1 MRKIEFAY
9 SGTAEVTIFATTW
22 LPDKRKPRDHLVLA
36 HGYAEHL
43 GRYSAVAEFLTKAG
57 YAVHALDHRG
67 HGKSSGT
74 RAVID
79 SFANADA
86 DIDLLVD
93 RVRRESGLS
102 QVKLIGH
109 SMGGSLALNYAL
121 NHPEKLSGLILSGP
135 AIGGGL
141 PKFQAMLLEVVS
153 RILPWLGMIQLDADA
168 VSRDP
173 QVVTDYKA
181 DPLVFHGRVP
191 ARTAREM
198 MHAVTTYLPRVGA
211 MQVPCLLMHGGA
223 DTLVRAADAQPVFD
237 AMGSPDKSVHIFEGL
252 YHEILNEPERLEV
265 LGIVKDWLDA
275 HAPAR
280 RRS

>member
-1 MRKIEFAY
+1 MRTTEFTFTGA
-9 SGTAEVTIFATTW
+9 GGVPIFATSW
-22 LPDKRKPRDHLVLA
+22 LPEGAPRDHLVLA

-43 GRYSAVAEFLTKAG
+43 GRYRAVAKVFTDAG

-67 HGKSSGT
+67 HGKSGGT

-86 DIDLLVD
+86 DIDQLVD
-93 RVRRESGLS
+93 RVRRESGFARI
-102 QVKLIGH
+102 KLVGH

-121 NHPEKLSGLILSGP
+121 NHPEKLSGLVLSGP

-141 PKFQAMLLEVVS
+141 PKVQVLLLSLIS
-153 RILPWLGMIQLDADA
+153 RIAPALGMIQLDAEA

-173 QVVTDYKA
+173 QVVADYKA
-181 DPLVFHGRVP
+181 DPLVFLGKVP

-198 MHAVTTYLPRVGA
+198 MHAISTYPARVES
-211 MQVPCLLMHGGA
+211 MQLPCLLMHGSA
-223 DTLVRAADAQPVFD
+223 DSLVLAKDAQPLFD
-237 AMGSPDKSVHIFEGL
+237 AIASPDKTVRIFDGL
-252 YHEILNEPERLEV
+252 YHEIFNEPERLEV

-275 HAPAR
+275 RPPV
-280 RRS
+280 

>member
-1 MRKIEFAY
+1 MRTTEFTFTGA
-9 SGTAEVTIFATTW
+9 GGVPIFATSW
-22 LPDKRKPRDHLVLA
+22 LPEGAPRDHLVLA

-43 GRYSAVAEFLTKAG
+43 GRYRAVAKVFTDAG

-67 HGKSSGT
+67 HGKSGGT

-86 DIDLLVD
+86 DIDQLVD
-93 RVRRESGLS
+93 RVRRESGFARI
-102 QVKLIGH
+102 KLVGH

-121 NHPEKLSGLILSGP
+121 NHPEKLSGLVLSGP

-141 PKFQAMLLEVVS
+141 PKVQALLLSLIS
-153 RILPWLGMIQLDADA
+153 RIAPALGMIQLDAEA

-173 QVVTDYKA
+173 QVVADYKA
-181 DPLVFHGRVP
+181 DPLVFLGKVP

-198 MHAVTTYLPRVGA
+198 MHAISAYPARVGS
-211 MQVPCLLMHGGA
+211 MQLPCLLMHGSA
-223 DTLVRAADAQPVFD
+223 DSLVLAKDAQPVFD
-237 AMGSPDKSVHIFEGL
+237 AIASPDKTVRIFDGL
-252 YHEILNEPERLEV
+252 YHEIFNEPERLEV

-275 HAPAR
+275 RLPV
-280 RRS
+280 

>member
-1 MRKIEFAY
+1 MRTTEFTFTGA
-9 SGTAEVTIFATTW
+9 GGVPIFATSW
-22 LPDKRKPRDHLVLA
+22 LPEGAPRDHLVLA

-43 GRYSAVAEFLTKAG
+43 GRYRAVAKVFTDAG

-67 HGKSSGT
+67 HGKSGGT

-86 DIDLLVD
+86 DIDQLVD
-93 RVRRESGLS
+93 RVRRESGLARI
-102 QVKLIGH
+102 KLVGH

-121 NHPEKLSGLILSGP
+121 NHPEKLSGLVLSGP

-141 PKFQAMLLEVVS
+141 PKVQALLLSLIS
-153 RILPWLGMIQLDADA
+153 RIAPALGMIQLDAEA

-173 QVVTDYKA
+173 QVVADYKA
-181 DPLVFHGRVP
+181 DPLVFLGKVP

-198 MHAVTTYLPRVGA
+198 MHAISTYPARVGS
-211 MQVPCLLMHGGA
+211 MQLPCLLMHGSA
-223 DTLVRAADAQPVFD
+223 DSLVLAKDAQPVFD
-237 AMGSPDKSVHIFEGL
+237 AIASPDKTVRIFDGL
-252 YHEILNEPERLEV
+252 YHEIFNEPERLEV

-275 HAPAR
+275 RPPA
-280 RRS
+280 

>member
-1 MRKIEFAY
+1 MRTTEFTFTGA
-9 SGTAEVTIFATTW
+9 GGVPIFATSW
-22 LPDKRKPRDHLVLA
+22 LPEGAPRDHLVLA

-43 GRYSAVAEFLTKAG
+43 GRYRAVAKVFTDAG

-67 HGKSSGT
+67 HGKSGGT

-86 DIDLLVD
+86 DIDQLVD
-93 RVRRESGLS
+93 RVRRESGFARI
-102 QVKLIGH
+102 KLVGH

-121 NHPEKLSGLILSGP
+121 NHPEKLSGLVLSGP

-141 PKFQAMLLEVVS
+141 PKLQALLLSLIS
-153 RILPWLGMIQLDADA
+153 RIAPALGMIQLDAEA

-173 QVVTDYKA
+173 QVVADYKA
-181 DPLVFHGRVP
+181 DPLVFLGKVP

-198 MHAVTTYLPRVGA
+198 MHAISTYPARVES
-211 MQVPCLLMHGGA
+211 MQLPCLLMHGSA
-223 DTLVRAADAQPVFD
+223 DSLVLAKDAQPVFD
-237 AMGSPDKSVHIFEGL
+237 AIASPDKTVRIFDGL
-252 YHEILNEPERLEV
+252 YHEIFNEPERLEV

-275 HAPAR
+275 RLPV
-280 RRS
+280 

>member
-1 MRKIEFAY
+1 MRTTEFTFTGA
-9 SGTAEVTIFATTW
+9 GGVPIFATSW
-22 LPDKRKPRDHLVLA
+22 LPEGAPRDHLVLA

-43 GRYSAVAEFLTKAG
+43 GRYRAVAKVFTDAG

-67 HGKSSGT
+67 HGKSGGT

-86 DIDLLVD
+86 DIDQLVD
-93 RVRRESGLS
+93 RVRRESGFARI
-102 QVKLIGH
+102 KLVGH

-121 NHPEKLSGLILSGP
+121 NHPEKLSGLVLSGP

-141 PKFQAMLLEVVS
+141 PKVQALLLSLIS
-153 RILPWLGMIQLDADA
+153 RIAPALGMIQLDAEA

-173 QVVTDYKA
+173 QVVADYKA
-181 DPLVFHGRVP
+181 DPLVFLGKVP

-198 MHAVTTYLPRVGA
+198 MHAISTYPARVGS
-211 MQVPCLLMHGGA
+211 MQLPCLLMHGNA
-223 DTLVRAADAQPVFD
+223 DSLVLAKDAQPVFD
-237 AMGSPDKSVHIFEGL
+237 AIASPDKTVRIFDGL
-252 YHEILNEPERLEV
+252 YHEIFNEPERLEV

-275 HAPAR
+275 RLPV
-280 RRS
+280 

>member
-1 MRKIEFAY
+1 MRTTEFTFTGA
-9 SGTAEVTIFATTW
+9 GGVPIFATSW
-22 LPDKRKPRDHLVLA
+22 LPEGAPRDHLVLA

-43 GRYSAVAEFLTKAG
+43 GRYRAVAKVFTDAG

-67 HGKSSGT
+67 HGKSGGT

-86 DIDLLVD
+86 DIDQLVD
-93 RVRRESGLS
+93 LVRRESGLARI
-102 QVKLIGH
+102 KLVGH

-121 NHPEKLSGLILSGP
+121 NHPEKLSGLVLSGP

-141 PKFQAMLLEVVS
+141 PKVQALLLSLIS
-153 RILPWLGMIQLDADA
+153 RIAPALGMIQLDAEA

-173 QVVTDYKA
+173 QVVADYKA
-181 DPLVFHGRVP
+181 DPLVFLGKVP

-198 MHAVTTYLPRVGA
+198 MHAISTYPARVGS
-211 MQVPCLLMHGGA
+211 MQLPCLLMHGSA
-223 DTLVRAADAQPVFD
+223 DSLVLAKDAQPVFD
-237 AMGSPDKSVHIFEGL
+237 AIASPDKTVRIFDGL
-252 YHEILNEPERLEV
+252 YHEIFNEPERLEV

-275 HAPAR
+275 RLPV
-280 RRS
+280 

>member
-1 MRKIEFAY
+1 MRTTEFTFTGAGGV
-9 SGTAEVTIFATTW
+9 SIFATSW
-22 LPDKRKPRDHLVLA
+22 LPDGVPRDHLVLA

-43 GRYSAVAEFLTKAG
+43 GRYRAVAKVFTDAG

-67 HGKSSGT
+67 HGKSGGT

-86 DIDLLVD
+86 DIDQLVD
-93 RVRRESGLS
+93 RVRRESGLARI
-102 QVKLIGH
+102 KLVGH

-121 NHPEKLSGLILSGP
+121 NHPEKLSGLVLSGP

-141 PKFQAMLLEVVS
+141 PKVQALLLSLIS
-153 RILPWLGMIQLDADA
+153 RIAPALGMIQLDAEA

-173 QVVTDYKA
+173 QVVADYKA
-181 DPLVFHGRVP
+181 DPLVFLGKVP

-198 MHAVTTYLPRVGA
+198 MHAISTYPARVGS
-211 MQVPCLLMHGGA
+211 MQLPCLLMHGSA
-223 DTLVRAADAQPVFD
+223 DSLVLAKDAQPVFD
-237 AMGSPDKSVHIFEGL
+237 AIASPDKTVRIFDGL
-252 YHEILNEPERLEV
+252 YHEIFNEPERLEV

-275 HAPAR
+275 RLPV
-280 RRS
+280 

>member
-1 MRKIEFAY
+1 MRTTEFTFTGAGGV
-9 SGTAEVTIFATTW
+9 SIFATSW
-22 LPDKRKPRDHLVLA
+22 LPDGVPRDHLVLA

-43 GRYSAVAEFLTKAG
+43 GRYRAVAKVFTDAG

-67 HGKSSGT
+67 HGKSGGT

-86 DIDLLVD
+86 DIDQLVD
-93 RVRRESGLS
+93 RVRRESGLARI
-102 QVKLIGH
+102 KLVGH

-121 NHPEKLSGLILSGP
+121 NHPEKLSGLVLSGP

-141 PKFQAMLLEVVS
+141 PKVQALLLSLIS
-153 RILPWLGMIQLDADA
+153 RIAPALGMIQLDAEA

-173 QVVTDYKA
+173 QVVADYKA
-181 DPLVFHGRVP
+181 DPLVFLGKVP

-198 MHAVTTYLPRVGA
+198 MHAISTYPARVES
-211 MQVPCLLMHGGA
+211 MQLPCLLMHGSA
-223 DTLVRAADAQPVFD
+223 DSLVLAKDAQPVFD
-237 AMGSPDKSVHIFEGL
+237 AIASPDKTVRIFDGL
-252 YHEILNEPERLEV
+252 YHEIFNEPERLEV

-275 HAPAR
+275 RLPV
-280 RRS
+280 

>member
-1 MRKIEFAY
+1 MRTTEFTFTGA
-9 SGTAEVTIFATTW
+9 GGVPIFATSW
-22 LPDKRKPRDHLVLA
+22 LPEGAPRDHLVLA

-43 GRYSAVAEFLTKAG
+43 GRYRAVAKVFTDAG

-67 HGKSSGT
+67 HGKSGGT

-86 DIDLLVD
+86 DIDQLVD
-93 RVRRESGLS
+93 RVRREGGFARI
-102 QVKLIGH
+102 KLVGH

-121 NHPEKLSGLILSGP
+121 NHPEKLSGLVLSGP

-141 PKFQAMLLEVVS
+141 PKVQALLLSLIS
-153 RILPWLGMIQLDADA
+153 RIAPALGMIQLDAEA

-173 QVVTDYKA
+173 QVVADYKA
-181 DPLVFHGRVP
+181 DPLVFLGKVP

-198 MHAVTTYLPRVGA
+198 MHAISTYPARVGS
-211 MQVPCLLMHGGA
+211 MQLPCLLMHGSA
-223 DTLVRAADAQPVFD
+223 DSLVLAKDAQPVFD
-237 AMGSPDKSVHIFEGL
+237 AIASPDKTVRIFDGL
-252 YHEILNEPERLEV
+252 YHEIFNEPERLEV

-275 HAPAR
+275 RPPA
-280 RRS
+280 

>member
-1 MRKIEFAY
+1 MQTIEFTY
-9 SGTAEVTIFATTW
+9 PGTGGITIFATSW
-22 LPDKRKPRDHLVLA
+22 LPDSGAARDHLVLA

-43 GRYSAVAEFLTKAG
+43 GRYRAVAEYLTGAG

-67 HGKSSGT
+67 HGKSGGT

-79 SFANADA
+79 SFGNADA

-93 RVRRESGLS
+93 RVRGESGLARI
-102 QVKLIGH
+102 KLIGH

-121 NHPEKLSGLILSGP
+121 NHPDKLSGLVLSGP

-141 PKFQAMLLEVVS
+141 PKIQALLLALIS
-153 RILPWLGMIQLDADA
+153 KIAPAMGMIQLDADA
-168 VSRDP
+168 VSRDS

-181 DPLVFHGRVP
+181 DPLVFHGKVP

-198 MHAVTTYLPRVGA
+198 MQAVTTYPPRVGA
-211 MQVPCLLMHGGA
+211 MQVPCLLMHGSA

-237 AMGSPDKSVHIFEGL
+237 AIASPDKTVRIFDGL
-252 YHEILNEPERLEV
+252 YHEIFNEPERLEV
-265 LGIVKDWLDA
+265 LGIVRDWLDA
-275 HAPAR
+275 HPPA
-280 RRS
+280 

>member
-1 MRKIEFAY
+1 MQTTEFTF
-9 SGTAEVTIFATTW
+9 SGAGGVSIFATSW
-22 LPDKRKPRDHLVLA
+22 LPDGAPRDHLVLA
-36 HGYAEHL
+36 HGYGEHL
-43 GRYSAVAEFLTKAG
+43 GRYCAVAEYFTAAG

-67 HGKSSGT
+67 HGKSGGA

-86 DIDLLVD
+86 DIDQLVD
-93 RVRRESGLS
+93 KVRIESGLARI
-102 QVKLIGH
+102 KLIGH

-121 NHPEKLSGLILSGP
+121 NRPDKLSGLVLSGP

-141 PKFQAMLLEVVS
+141 PKLQGLLLALIS
-153 RILPWLGMIQLDADA
+153 RIAPALGMIALDADA

-173 QVVTDYKA
+173 RVVADYKA
-181 DPLVFHGRVP
+181 DPLVFHGKVP

-211 MQVPCLLMHGGA
+211 MQLPCLLMHGSA

-237 AMGSPDKSVHIFEGL
+237 AIASPDKTVRIFDGL
-252 YHEILNEPERLEV
+252 YHEIFNEPERLKV
-265 LGIVKDWLDA
+265 LGIVKEWLDPR
-275 HAPAR
+275 PAG
-280 RRS
+280 

>member
-1 MRKIEFAY
+1 MRTTEFTFTGAGGV
-9 SGTAEVTIFATTW
+9 SIFATSW
-22 LPDKRKPRDHLVLA
+22 LPDGVPRDHLVLA

-43 GRYSAVAEFLTKAG
+43 GRYRAVAKVFTDAG

-67 HGKSSGT
+67 HGKSGGT

-86 DIDLLVD
+86 DIDQLVD
-93 RVRRESGLS
+93 RVRRESGLARI
-102 QVKLIGH
+102 KLVGH

-121 NHPEKLSGLILSGP
+121 NHPEKLSGLVLSGP

-141 PKFQAMLLEVVS
+141 TKVQALLLSLIS
-153 RILPWLGMIQLDADA
+153 RIAPALGMIQLDAEA

-173 QVVTDYKA
+173 QVVADYKA
-181 DPLVFHGRVP
+181 DPLVFLGKVP

-198 MHAVTTYLPRVGA
+198 MHAISTYPARVES
-211 MQVPCLLMHGGA
+211 MQLPCLLMHGSA
-223 DTLVRAADAQPVFD
+223 DSLVLAKDAQPVFD
-237 AMGSPDKSVHIFEGL
+237 AIASPDKTVRIFDGL
-252 YHEILNEPERLEV
+252 YHEIFNEPERLEV

-275 HAPAR
+275 RLPV
-280 RRS
+280 

>member
-1 MRKIEFAY
+1 MRTTEFTFTGA
-9 SGTAEVTIFATTW
+9 GGVPIFATSW
-22 LPDKRKPRDHLVLA
+22 LPEGAPRDHLVLA

-43 GRYSAVAEFLTKAG
+43 GRYRAVAKVFTDAG

-67 HGKSSGT
+67 HGKSGGT

-86 DIDLLVD
+86 DIDQLVD
-93 RVRRESGLS
+93 RVRRESGFARI
-102 QVKLIGH
+102 KLVGH

-121 NHPEKLSGLILSGP
+121 NHPEKLSGLVLSGP

-141 PKFQAMLLEVVS
+141 PKVQALLLSLIS
-153 RILPWLGMIQLDADA
+153 RIAPALGMIQLDAEA

-173 QVVTDYKA
+173 QVVADYKA
-181 DPLVFHGRVP
+181 DPLVFLGKVP

-198 MHAVTTYLPRVGA
+198 MHAISTYPARVGS
-211 MQVPCLLMHGGA
+211 MQLPCLLMHGSA
-223 DTLVRAADAQPVFD
+223 DSLVLAKDAQPVFD
-237 AMGSPDKSVHIFEGL
+237 AIASPDKAVRIFDGL
-252 YHEILNEPERLEV
+252 YHEIFNEPERLEV

-275 HAPAR
+275 RPPA
-280 RRS
+280 

>member
-1 MRKIEFAY
+1 MRTTEFTFTGA
-9 SGTAEVTIFATTW
+9 GGVPIFATSW
-22 LPDKRKPRDHLVLA
+22 LPKGAPRDHLVLA

-43 GRYSAVAEFLTKAG
+43 GRYRAVAKVFTDAG

-67 HGKSSGT
+67 HGKSGGT

-86 DIDLLVD
+86 DIDQLVD
-93 RVRRESGLS
+93 RVRRESGFARI
-102 QVKLIGH
+102 KLVGH

-121 NHPEKLSGLILSGP
+121 NHPEKLSGLVLSGP

-141 PKFQAMLLEVVS
+141 PKLQALLLSLIS
-153 RILPWLGMIQLDADA
+153 RIAPALGMIQLDAEA

-173 QVVTDYKA
+173 QVVADYKA
-181 DPLVFHGRVP
+181 DPLVFLGKVP

-198 MHAVTTYLPRVGA
+198 MHAISTYPARVGS
-211 MQVPCLLMHGGA
+211 MQLPCLLMHGSA
-223 DTLVRAADAQPVFD
+223 DNLVLAKDAQPVFD
-237 AMGSPDKSVHIFEGL
+237 AIASPDKTVRIFDGL
-252 YHEILNEPERLEV
+252 YHEIFNEPERLEV

-275 HAPAR
+275 RPPA
-280 RRS
+280 

>member
-1 MRKIEFAY
+1 MRTTEFTFTGA
-9 SGTAEVTIFATTW
+9 GGVPIFATSW
-22 LPDKRKPRDHLVLA
+22 LPEGAPRDHLVLA

-43 GRYSAVAEFLTKAG
+43 GRYRAVAKVFTDAG

-67 HGKSSGT
+67 HGKSGGT

-86 DIDLLVD
+86 DIDQLVD
-93 RVRRESGLS
+93 RVRRESGFARI
-102 QVKLIGH
+102 KLVGH

-121 NHPEKLSGLILSGP
+121 NHPEKLSGLVLSGP

-141 PKFQAMLLEVVS
+141 PKVQALLLSLIS
-153 RILPWLGMIQLDADA
+153 RIAPSLGMIQLDAEA

-173 QVVTDYKA
+173 QVVADYKA
-181 DPLVFHGRVP
+181 DPLVFLGKVP

-198 MHAVTTYLPRVGA
+198 MHAISTYPARVGS
-211 MQVPCLLMHGGA
+211 MQLPCLLMHGSA
-223 DTLVRAADAQPVFD
+223 DSLVLAKDAQPVFD
-237 AMGSPDKSVHIFEGL
+237 AIASPDKTVRIFDGL
-252 YHEILNEPERLEV
+252 YHEIFNEPERLEV

-275 HAPAR
+275 RPPA
-280 RRS
+280 

>member
-1 MRKIEFAY
+1 MRTTEFTFTGA
-9 SGTAEVTIFATTW
+9 GGVPIFATSW
-22 LPDKRKPRDHLVLA
+22 LPEGAPRDHLVLA

-43 GRYSAVAEFLTKAG
+43 GRYRAVAKVFTDAG

-67 HGKSSGT
+67 HGKSGGT

-86 DIDLLVD
+86 DIDQLVD
-93 RVRRESGLS
+93 RVRRESGFARI
-102 QVKLIGH
+102 KLVGH

-121 NHPEKLSGLILSGP
+121 NHPEKLSGLVLSGP

-141 PKFQAMLLEVVS
+141 PKVQALLLSLIS
-153 RILPWLGMIQLDADA
+153 RIAPALGMIQLDAEA

-173 QVVTDYKA
+173 QVVADYKA
-181 DPLVFHGRVP
+181 DPLVFLGKVP

-198 MHAVTTYLPRVGA
+198 MHAISTYPARVES
-211 MQVPCLLMHGGA
+211 MQLPCLLMHGSA
-223 DTLVRAADAQPVFD
+223 DSLVLAKDAQPVFD
-237 AMGSPDKSVHIFEGL
+237 AIASPDKTVRIFDGL
-252 YHEILNEPERLEV
+252 YHEIFNEPERLEV

-275 HAPAR
+275 RLPV
-280 RRS
+280 

>member
-1 MRKIEFAY
+1 MRTTEFTFTGA
-9 SGTAEVTIFATTW
+9 GGVPIFATSW
-22 LPDKRKPRDHLVLA
+22 LPKGAPRDHLVLA

-43 GRYSAVAEFLTKAG
+43 GRYRAVAKVFTDAG

-67 HGKSSGT
+67 HGKSGGT

-86 DIDLLVD
+86 DIDQLVD
-93 RVRRESGLS
+93 RVRRESGFARI
-102 QVKLIGH
+102 KLVGH

-121 NHPEKLSGLILSGP
+121 NHPEKLSGLVLSGP

-141 PKFQAMLLEVVS
+141 PKLQALLLSLIS
-153 RILPWLGMIQLDADA
+153 RIAPALGMIQLDAEA

-173 QVVTDYKA
+173 QVVADYKA
-181 DPLVFHGRVP
+181 DPLVFLGKVP

-198 MHAVTTYLPRVGA
+198 MHAISTYPARVGS
-211 MQVPCLLMHGGA
+211 MQLPCLLMHGNA
-223 DTLVRAADAQPVFD
+223 DSLVLAKDAQPVFD
-237 AMGSPDKSVHIFEGL
+237 AIASPDKTVRIFDGL
-252 YHEILNEPERLEV
+252 YHEIFNEPERLEV

-275 HAPAR
+275 RLPV
-280 RRS
+280 